1 MDFAFGNRKVVV
13 LYVGKQV
20 ADVTALLLLVAGH
33 DQAELLFGPRN
44 GNVQQIGIIDEVG
57 YLIVDGAHDDRILF
71 AALEFMHRCYIDRR
85 VNLLSQRIDLCVI
98 WSYDPDIFGF
108 IRKSR

>member
-1 MDFAFGNRKVVV
+1 MYKRQVV

-20 ADVTALLLLVAGH
+20 ADVTALLPLIAGH

-57 YLIVDGAHDDRILF
+57 YLIVDGP
-71 AALEFMHRCYIDRR
+71 R
-85 VNLLSQRIDLCVI
+85 VNRFPATRQTKRTNQ
-98 WSYDPDIFGF
+98 FG
-108 IRKSR
+108 IPTHPKRLRL